1 MPKTHI
7 TSDKNSPLLVL
18 FVYLFLSIFS
28 GLIFSILSLRA
39 KNRGNIYGW
48 WWILSLLSALLFS
61 FIAYIFLAT
70 SSARV
75 DTFYFYLGICSLI
88 TNLLAILILC
98 YTILKSKNK
107 YGIN

>member
-1 MPKTHI
+1 M
-7 TSDKNSPLLVL
+7 
-18 FVYLFLSIFS
+18 
-28 GLIFSILSLRA
+28 
-39 KNRGNIYGW
+39 
-48 WWILSLLSALLFS
+48 LSLLSAVFFS
-61 FIAYIFLAT
+61 FIAYIYFAT
-70 SSARV
+70 SSTRV